1 MSPPSSAVPS
11 YTRVAAAL
19 AVALGITVLTLHD
32 VAVERG
38 GPGVTCDELYHVG
51 YGKRLVSSLLRNG
64 VHFFARD
71 CIRQT
76 FAWSPDGP
84 PVHPPLGNWILGW
97 FHWMFDPAPQE
108 LSQLAITP
116 ARFGTAVCFG
126 VLVFLVCWAGIYR
139 YGLIGGLAAGCSL
152 VLMPRLFGHAHLAAL
167 DAITVL
173 MCTATVLAV
182 VVAERSGRWWAF
194 ALAGSV
200 WGLALLTR
208 FHGLLCSP
216 PILLWIFWRR
226 RSKGIVPAFCWLASG
241 LLIFYIGWPWLWF
254 DTLQHVRLYVSTST
268 QRTPIHVFYL
278 GRVWEDSL
286 VPRHYVWVMFLATMP
301 VGLLLAGG
309 IAIFSHWSSRSSQR
323 NTLTPAPRMDA
334 ADFLFLG
341 TMVFFLAIFTGPRVP
356 VYDGVRLFLP
366 VYSMWALLVG
376 RGTQVVWEWI
386 SRVKRLSPPYGP
398 SFLLG
403 SLLALQ
409 AVGVVSFRPVWL
421 SYYNLLVGGLAGAE
435 RLGFEVNYWGDALT
449 EPLLAAVAHRAEK
462 GETLVFG
469 PSLAPYQAAGILL
482 GSPSLAEK
490 EMVVVGWPAGAKT
503 PPKNSRWIVI
513 YHRRADLDQIPE
525 EIRQRAVISEISCQG
540 VWLAR
545 LIQLP
550 VAGTDGSP

>member
-1 MSPPSSAVPS
+1 MSEPSSTVAP
-11 YTRVAAAL
+11 YAGLAAAL
-19 AVALGITVLTLHD
+19 AVAIGITALTIHD

-51 YGKRLVSSLLRNG
+51 YGKRLVSSLLRYG
-64 VHFFARD
+64 TQFFTRD
-71 CIRQT
+71 RIKET

-126 VLVFLVCWAGIYR
+126 VLVFLVCWAGIHR
-139 YGLIGGLAAGCSL
+139 YGPLGGVAAGCSL
-152 VLMPRLFGHAHLAAL
+152 ALMPRLFGHAHLAAL

-194 ALAGSV
+194 ALAGFV

-208 FHGLLCSP
+208 FHGLLCGP
-216 PILLWIFWRR
+216 PVLLWIFWQR
-226 RSKGIVPAFCWLASG
+226 RSRGIVPALCWLVSG
-241 LLIFYIGWPWLWF
+241 LLIFYVGWPWLWF
-254 DTLQHVRLYVSTST
+254 DTLQHLRLYLSTST

-278 GRVWEDSL
+278 GRVWDDTL
-286 VPRHYVWVMFLATMP
+286 VPRHYAWVMFLVTMP
-301 VGLLLAGG
+301 VGLLVAGG
-309 IAIFSHWSSRSSQR
+309 VAIFSKWCFRTPES
-323 NTLTPAPRMDA
+323 NTSTPVPRMDA

-341 TMVFFLAIFTGPRVP
+341 TIVFFLAIFTGPRVP

-366 VYSMWALLVG
+366 VYAMWALLVG
-376 RGTQVVWEWI
+376 RGTQLIWGWL
-386 SRVKRLSPPYGP
+386 SRVRLAIRYGP
-398 SFLLG
+398 HIVLG
-403 SLLALQ
+403 GLFALQ

-449 EPLLAAVAHRAEK
+449 EPLLAAAAHRADK

-490 EMVVVGWPAGAKT
+490 EIVVVGWPAGAKT
-503 PPKNSRWIVI
+503 PPKNARWMVI

-525 EIRQRAVISEISCQG
+525 PVRQRPVVSELACQG

-550 VAGTDGSP
+550 APATETSR

>member
-1 MSPPSSAVPS
+1 MSEPSSPVPP
-11 YTRVAAAL
+11 YARLAAAL
-19 AVALGITVLTLHD
+19 AVAIGITALTIHD
-32 VAVERG
+32 VAIERG

-51 YGKRLVSSLLRNG
+51 YGKRLVASLLRHG
-64 VHFFARD
+64 SRFFTRE
-71 CIRQT
+71 CVKET
-76 FAWSPDGP
+76 FAWSPEGP
-84 PVHPPLGNWILGW
+84 PVHPRLGNWILGW
-97 FHWMFDPAPQE
+97 FHWLFDPAPQE

-126 VLVFLVCWAGIYR
+126 VLVFLICWAGVHR

-152 VLMPRLFGHAHLAAL
+152 VFMPRLFGHSHLAAL

-173 MCTATVLAV
+173 MCTAAVLAV

-208 FHGLLCSP
+208 FHGLLCGL
-216 PILLWIFWRR
+216 PILVWIVWQR
-226 RSKGIVPAFCWLASG
+226 RSKGVVPAVCWLASG

-254 DTLQHVRLYVSTST
+254 DTFEHLRLYLSTST

-278 GRVWEDSL
+278 GRVWDDTL
-286 VPRHYVWVMFLATMP
+286 VPRHYAWVMFLVTVP
-301 VGLLLAGG
+301 VGLLIAGS
-309 IAIFSHWSSRSSQR
+309 IAIFSNWLPRSPQGRVSTFVPQ
-323 NTLTPAPRMDA
+323 MDA

-341 TMVFFLAIFTGPRVP
+341 TIVFFLAIFTAPRVP

-366 VYSMWALLVG
+366 VYSMWSLLVG
-376 RGTQVVWEWI
+376 RGTQLIWEWI
-386 SRVKRLSPPYGP
+386 SRMTWHCFRYGP
-398 SFLLG
+398 HFVLG
-403 SLLALQ
+403 SLFALQ
-409 AVGVVSFRPVWL
+409 AVGVVAFRPAWL

-449 EPLLAAVAHRAEK
+449 EPLLAAAAQRANK

-482 GSPSLAEK
+482 GSPALAEK

-503 PPKNSRWIVI
+503 PPKNARWMVM

-525 EIRQRAVISEISCQG
+525 EIRQQPVVSEFSCQG

-550 VAGTDGSP
+550 ASASENSP